1 MSQTII
7 ILFSLCFIVHSQE
20 VSRVPQ
26 EGKSF
31 TAMAVSNL
39 SERQLYYRK
48 GRKFIPL
55 QLNARTRSQSYS
67 LTGVKKLSIYTESA
81 GSEPPY
87 TLLTEHPLVEG
98 TDKMLFFFS
107 EQQTE
112 GCAQLRLLGI
122 DDSFDAFPTNS
133 FRVVNFVA
141 KSFNVTLGSK
151 TYRLKPGIP
160 LIHSSGVEGSSGYSL
175 PFLLKDMGGEIISGT
190 RLFTHSRTRETVL
203 ILPRKDKLRVLHLS
217 N

>member
-1 MSQTII
+1 MPQTII
-7 ILFSLCFIVHSQE
+7 IIFSLCLIVHSQQA
-20 VSRVPQ
+20 STVPQ

-31 TAMAVSNL
+31 TAMAVSAL

-67 LTGVKKLSIYTESA
+67 LTGVKKLSIYTDSA
-81 GSEPPY
+81 GSKPPY
-87 TLLTEHPLVEG
+87 TLLTEQPLVEG
-98 TDKMLFFFS
+98 ADQMLFFFS

-112 GCAQLRLLGI
+112 GSAKLRLLGI

-133 FRVVNFVA
+133 FRVINFVS
-141 KSFNVTLGSK
+141 KLVHVTLGSE

-160 LIHSSGVEGSSGYSL
+160 LIHSSGVAGSSGYSI
-175 PFLLKDMGGEIISGT
+175 PFLLKDMEGETISGT

-203 ILPRKDKLRVLHLS
+203 IFPTKDKVRILHLS